1 MNHKYQNLK
10 FFLNNFSQIARDK
23 IGALAAPEV
32 IHPVSG
38 LPKTRSG
45 KIMRRILAKVT
56 RDDCE
61 LGDISSMADE
71 SILDELFATRH
82 IYAFN

>member
-1 MNHKYQNLK
+1 MALPT
-10 FFLNNFSQIARDK
+10 ARDK

-32 IHPVSG
+32 IHPVSA

>member
-1 MNHKYQNLK
+1 MSRIHLSFYII
-10 FFLNNFSQIARDK
+10 FSARDR
-23 IGALAAPEV
+23 IGALAAPDV

-45 KIMRRILAKVT
+45 KIMRRILAKIA
-56 RDDCE
+56 RDDHE

-71 SILDELFATRH
+71 SILEGLLATKH
-82 IYAFN
+82 IYALN